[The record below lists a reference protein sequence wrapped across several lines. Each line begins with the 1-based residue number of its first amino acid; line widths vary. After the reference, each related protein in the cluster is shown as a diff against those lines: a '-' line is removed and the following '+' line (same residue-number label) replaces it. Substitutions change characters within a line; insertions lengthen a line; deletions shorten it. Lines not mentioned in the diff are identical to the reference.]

1 MSLALARHM
10 GLMISNRPPLSV
22 VVYYKSSS
30 YTVSTQCQRQ
40 RSWTPT
46 DTHGLQPTAVSPL
59 VLVSLRKQPPRASA
73 LWCYPYPFFP

>member
-1 MSLALARHM
+1 M

-46 DTHGLQPTAVSPL
+46 DTHGLQPTAV
-59 VLVSLRKQPPRASA
+59 VSRTAAGVIKWPRQAEYDAEAWKAVRDPPTNI
-73 LWCYPYPFFP
+73 